1 LVRYIVELTED
12 DMPVNLLQLHL
23 KNHKSQNL
31 KKMICTGF

>member
-31 KKMICTGF
+31 LKRICLWF